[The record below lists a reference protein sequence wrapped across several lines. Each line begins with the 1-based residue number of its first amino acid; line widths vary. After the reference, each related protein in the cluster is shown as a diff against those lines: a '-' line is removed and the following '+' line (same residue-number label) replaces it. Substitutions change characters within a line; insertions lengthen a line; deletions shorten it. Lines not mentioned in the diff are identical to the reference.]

1 MPFFINRKKCMNK
14 LLIAGFALLTA
25 CSSLTNF
32 QEQPVVQYRDAKT
45 YKTTC
50 SGMAEDW
57 GSCFR
62 KAKRTCSNSYEVIDK
77 KQESNGIIREMIFSC
92 K

>member
-1 MPFFINRKKCMNK
+1 MNK
-14 LLIAGFALLTA
+14 LLLACIVLLTS
-25 CSSLTNF
+25 CSSLSNF
-32 QEQPVVQYRDAKT
+32 QEQPVVPFRDAKT

-57 GSCFR
+57 GSCNR
-62 KAKRTCSNSYEVIDK
+62 KANRTCPKGYDVIE
-77 KQESNGIIREMIFSC
+77 KQQDSNGIERSIIFSC

>member
-1 MPFFINRKKCMNK
+1 MKKTI
-14 LLIAGFALLTA
+14 LISTCLFLAA

-32 QEQPVVQYRDAKT
+32 QEQPVLQLRDNKMF
-45 YKTTC
+45 KTTC

-57 GSCFR
+57 GSCHR
-62 KAKRTCSNSYEVIDK
+62 KAKRTCSNGYEVTDK
-77 KQESNGIIREMIFSC
+77 TAESNGIVREMIFTC

>member
-1 MPFFINRKKCMNK
+1 MNK
-14 LLIAGFALLTA
+14 VLLACMALLTS
-25 CSSLTNF
+25 CTSLSNF
-32 QEQPVVQYRDAKT
+32 QEQPVQALANKA

-57 GSCFR
+57 GSCHR
-62 KAKRTCSNSYEVIDK
+62 KAKRTCANGYEVGD
-77 KQESNGIIREMIFSC
+77 QNADARGIHRQMIFTC

>member
-1 MPFFINRKKCMNK
+1 M
-14 LLIAGFALLTA
+14 
-25 CSSLTNF
+25 
-32 QEQPVVQYRDAKT
+32 QYQDAKT

-57 GSCFR
+57 GSCYR
-62 KAKRTCSNSYEVIDK
+62 KAKRTCSNGYDVTDK
-77 KQESNGIIREMIFSC
+77 KQESNGIVREMVFNC

>member
-1 MPFFINRKKCMNK
+1 MNK
-14 LLIAGFALLTA
+14 LIITSFAILTG

-45 YKTTC
+45 FKTTC
-50 SGMAEDW
+50 SGLAEDW
-57 GSCFR
+57 GSCHR
-62 KAKRTCSNSYEVIDK
+62 KAKRTCSNGYEVTDK
-77 KQESNGIIREMIFSC
+77 TAESNGIVREMIFTC